1 VKISTAQLHNIIR
14 EEIKESLASS
24 RLRLQSAQELS
35 ASLKQLEKVM
45 VHLLHQKQSNEPG
58 TEEHDKAKEQ
68 LAQMAAVAQEYAYI
82 GKR

>member
-1 VKISTAQLHNIIR
+1 
-14 EEIKESLASS
+14 
-24 RLRLQSAQELS
+24 
-35 ASLKQLEKVM
+35 M

>member
-24 RLRLQSAQELS
+24 RLRLQSAQ
-35 ASLKQLEKVM
+35 QLEKVM